1 MRIICSLIIATL
13 CYWGAYAAL
22 PIFSSSLFS
31 ESKADNSLKGYI
43 ESAFAVFT
51 LFLLVIAVL
60 AFRERQS
67 AELEEERVRQVDSAP
82 KAAPIAAPAPKP
94 KPVEPEKPYDPID
107 TGRRIGDDDRPTSL
121 DADFRFA
128 LSETFSEEKAPVF
141 NEETLAKT
149 GLEVTDN
156 PSGTYDI
163 HLAFKNVGS
172 VSAHS
177 VELYCLSDP
186 AIELRCVDHVNFS
199 TSPEELRC
207 VGFKNVNPYS
217 LTKHI
222 SHCVLK
228 ATAPRGTSS
237 FKLLLKM
244 WSENAE
250 AHELALTVRVVR

>member
-1 MRIICSLIIATL
+1 MRIICSLIIAAI

-31 ESKADNSLKGYI
+31 ESKTDNSLKGYI
-43 ESAFAVFT
+43 ELAFAVFT

-60 AFRERQS
+60 AFREKQT
-67 AELEEERVRQVDSAP
+67 AELEEERIRQADAAP
-82 KAAPIAAPAPKP
+82 KAAANAAANAAPIPKP
-94 KPVEPEKPYDPID
+94 KPVEPEQPYDPID

-141 NEETLAKT
+141 NEETLVKN

-172 VSAHS
+172 VTPRDSWRNSHDPRSATLWPGPTHNITPRSAPIRSRHS
-177 VELYCLSDP
+177 
-186 AIELRCVDHVNFS
+186 
-199 TSPEELRC
+199 
-207 VGFKNVNPYS
+207 
-217 LTKHI
+217 
-222 SHCVLK
+222 
-228 ATAPRGTSS
+228 
-237 FKLLLKM
+237 
-244 WSENAE
+244 
-250 AHELALTVRVVR
+250 